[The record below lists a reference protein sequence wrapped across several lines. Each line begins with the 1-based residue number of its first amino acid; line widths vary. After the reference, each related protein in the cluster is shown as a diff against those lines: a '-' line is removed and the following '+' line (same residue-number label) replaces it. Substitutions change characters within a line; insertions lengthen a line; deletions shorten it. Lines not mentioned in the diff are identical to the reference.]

1 MSNAEALTN
10 VTAFAAEVCRLDRV
24 TGTLEAG

>member
-1 MSNAEALTN
+1 MSNAEAVTN